1 VTDAKPFSEPSEPDD
16 KLDVKRILPIF
27 LIVFVDLLG
36 LTIIIP
42 VLPLYSRTFGMTP
55 LVYGLL
61 AATYPVMQFIGAPIL
76 GRLSDR
82 YGRKP
87 VLMFS
92 QLGTLIGFIL
102 LGLAN
107 GIPLLFLSRA
117 IDGASGG
124 NISVA
129 QAAIADV
136 TTEKTRTQGLGL
148 IGAAFGLGFIFG
160 PVIAGIALTLTNND
174 YRVPAFIAAACS
186 LASIILTGSLFK
198 ETVRKDVNA
207 QDKGSAARRSFSLG
221 VMVTAL
227 RHPAVGLLLV
237 LICMQQVAF
246 FGFEQ
251 LFALFT
257 LNKLGLNATG
267 NALIFTYVGFLAVL
281 VQGYYIGRWSR
292 RYGERRLILA
302 TLFLLAVGL
311 LMVGVTP
318 ESPVPWYSQEALAD
332 ELAQT
337 ANRVGA
343 IPGGGAG
350 DLMLPDEANSGWF
363 GFVWIMLA
371 MIPVSI
377 GGGSLQPAINSLI
390 TKRVSLAEVGSI
402 LGISAAFLSLANIIA
417 PLMGGALFEVAPAV
431 PFLAWGVLAA
441 IMFVVAALRLKPGA
455 EEQKSPGLARGGGGH

>member
-1 VTDAKPFSEPSEPDD
+1 MAQPEE

-42 VLPLYSRTFGMTP
+42 VLPLYARTFGMTP

-61 AATYPVMQFIGAPIL
+61 AATYPVMQFVGAPIL

-92 QLGTLIGFIL
+92 QIGTLIGFIM

-107 GIPLLFLSRA
+107 SVPVLFVSRA

-160 PVIAGIALTLTNND
+160 PVIAGIALTLTDND
-174 YRVPAFIAAACS
+174 YRVPALIAAACS
-186 LASIILTGSLFK
+186 LLSIILTGVLFK
-198 ETVRKDVNA
+198 ETVDE
-207 QDKGSAARRSFSLG
+207 SAADESAADDQPAAMPTKRVFSLG
-221 VMVTAL
+221 GMVAAV

-237 LICMQQVAF
+237 LICLQQVAW

-251 LFALFT
+251 MFALFT
-257 LNKLGLNATG
+257 LNRLGLNATG
-267 NALIFTYVGFLAVL
+267 NALIFTYVGILAVL

-292 RYGERRLILA
+292 RFGERRLILG
-302 TLFLLAVGL
+302 TLFLLAAGL
-311 LMVGVTP
+311 LMVGSTP
-318 ESPVPWYSQEALAD
+318 RVPAPWYSQAALAE

-337 ANRVGA
+337 ADRLETTSGA
-343 IPGGGAG
+343 SA
-350 DLMLPDEANSGWF
+350 DTLTLPDEASRGWL
-363 GFVWIMLA
+363 GLVWVLVA

-377 GGGSLQPAINSLI
+377 GGGSLQPTINSLI
-390 TKRVSLAEVGSI
+390 TKRVSLAEVGGI
-402 LGISAAFLSLANIIA
+402 LGISAAFLSLANIFA
-417 PLMGGALFEVAPAV
+417 PLMGGALFQAGPAV
-431 PFLAWGVLAA
+431 PFLVWGGMTMGLFLVA
-441 IMFVVAALRLKPGA
+441 VVRLKPGA
-455 EEQKSPGLARGGGGH
+455 EEQAAPGLARGGGGGH